1 MADKYRYAKL
11 RLKQLGVGVVA
22 LLLSAC
28 VVGPDYVR
36 PTVKAPVKYKEAPK
50 GWKVA
55 QPKDEYD
62 RGPWWHIFHDAEL
75 DRLESQLNITNQTVA
90 AAYDQYVQAQA
101 LVAEA
106 RASYFPIVSG
116 SGTITRQKSASQSSG
131 TFITSSSSSAA
142 TNSGATPNGSASGS
156 SSSGAFSSS
165 SSNGPN
171 PATNHSLFMDASWEP
186 DIWGSVHRQV
196 EASADNAQASLA
208 NLASIRLSS
217 QGTLAVDYFSLRAL
231 DNDQKILDDTVRD
244 DKKSLK
250 LTQFRYA
257 SGVAARLDVIQ
268 AQTQLESA
276 EASAINNHTARAQ
289 FEHAIAVLINLPPAN
304 FKIVARACP
313 QRPPRVPLEVPSVLL
328 ERRPDVAQAERLAAQ
343 ANAQIGVAI
352 SAYYPV
358 LTLTAT
364 GNVTQPGYAHWFSVP
379 DLSWALAGQLADT
392 ILDGG
397 LRSATVDAAR
407 ANYKATVATYKQSV
421 LTAFQN
427 VEDSLVA
434 LRVLT
439 QASKV
444 QDRAARDAK
453 YALKLVINEYKA
465 GTVVYTDVITAQNTA
480 YTAEQTASDVHG
492 QQMTAAVNLVKA
504 LGGGWDVATLNNAAP
519 NNPSND
525 SIG

>member
-1 MADKYRYAKL
+1 MADIYHYAKL
-11 RLKQLGVGVVA
+11 RLKQLGVCVSA

-55 QPKDEYD
+55 QPKDECD
-62 RGPWWHIFHDAEL
+62 RGAWWHVFHDAKL
-75 DRLESQLNITNQTVA
+75 DYLETQVNVTNQNVA
-90 AAYDQYVQAQA
+90 AAYAQYVQAQA

-106 RASYFPIVSG
+106 RASFFPIVSASG
-116 SGTITRQKSASQSSG
+116 SITRQKSASSSSG
-131 TFITSSSSSAA
+131 TFVTSSSGSGSSSSS
-142 TNSGATPNGSASGS
+142 SGSSSSTGSSS

-171 PATNHSLFMDASWEP
+171 PATNHSLFLDASWEP
-186 DIWGSVHRQV
+186 DIWGAVHRQV

-208 NLASIRLSS
+208 NWAAIKLSM

-231 DNDQKILDDTVRD
+231 DNDQKILDDTVKD
-244 DKKSLK
+244 DKKALQ
-250 LTQFRYA
+250 LTKYQYA
-257 SGVAARLDVIQ
+257 GGTGSRLDVIQ

-276 EASAINNHTARAQ
+276 QALAINNHTARAQ

-304 FKIVARACP
+304 FSIAARPCL
-313 QRPPRVPLEVPSVLL
+313 QRPPMVPVEIPSVLL

-364 GNVTQPGYAHWFSVP
+364 GNVTEPGYAHWFSVP
-379 DLSWALAGQLADT
+379 ALSWALGSQLAET

-397 LRSATVDAAR
+397 LRGATVDAAR
-407 ANYKATVATYKQSV
+407 ANYQATVANYRQSV

-439 QASKV
+439 AEGKV
-444 QDRAARDAK
+444 QDRAALDARW
-453 YALKLVINEYKA
+453 ALKLTINEYKA
-465 GTVVYTDVITAQNTA
+465 GTVQYTDVIVAQNTA
-480 YTAEQTASDVHG
+480 FTAEQTASDVHG
-492 QQMTAAVNLVKA
+492 QQMTAAVNLIKA
-504 LGGGWDVATLNNAAP
+504 LGGGWNVAALNNNAA
-519 NNPSND
+519 
-525 SIG
+525 G